1 MRPEGGVSSV
11 GKGSSSAG
19 ATWFLAGGSVM
30 IAASLGVALLAAA
43 GALAENATNP
53 GWKALFSGE
62 NAYRLEAAAFG
73 LAAGVSLLVFRS
85 HMLAGEKAARML
97 AETMRAHL
105 PDLPATTDFAEAAE
119 AASELLR
126 RYGAESEERRSAGAD
141 RRERPLEELAEAHRD
156 LLTHHRFTKRMLQ
169 SLRPEEVLET
179 LAQGVRN
186 GLGFTGA
193 VLGVRDADGNLFFRG
208 DPGGTG
214 RDAVRIPCWDEG
226 SLLARTLW
234 NGNPLMVR
242 SLEGQPH
249 REEDRAV
256 LGEENAFLV
265 PVVRKPKRCCS
276 VAKSCAEA
284 ACPAYGAEGLR
295 CWTDGRARLMAGDR
309 EALLAQRRECARCD
323 LFAVPAIVVAR
334 ERPDSRR
341 ICGETTGSIVTLAN
355 EAALALEVAELYEN
369 TRIMSVTDGL
379 TGLANYR
386 EFYLSLGKE
395 LERARRY
402 SHTVS
407 VLMVD
412 VDDFKKFNDR
422 YGHMAGDRALK
433 SVADLLRRSVRAN
446 DTVARY
452 GGEEFAV
459 ILPESTP
466 TGALMLAER
475 IKTEVA
481 AHDFLKDL
489 GGGRQLTVSI
499 GIYSSEKG
507 RDSVEQLVG
516 FADEAV
522 YRAKNSGKNQ
532 VVVKAYA

>member
-1 MRPEGGVSSV
+1 
-11 GKGSSSAG
+11 
-19 ATWFLAGGSVM
+19 M
-30 IAASLGVALLAAA
+30 IAVSLGMALLAAA
-43 GALAENATNP
+43 GALAENAPNP
-53 GWKALFSGE
+53 GWRALFSGE
-62 NAYRLEAAAFG
+62 NVHRLEAAAFG
-73 LAAGVSLLVFRS
+73 LAAGVSLLIFRS
-85 HMLAGEKAARML
+85 HVLAGDRAARTL
-97 AETMRAHL
+97 AETMRAHV
-105 PDLPATTDFAEAAE
+105 PDLPETIDLAAAAE
-119 AASELLR
+119 AASDLLR
-126 RYGAESEERRSAGAD
+126 RYGAEREGRRNAGVD
-141 RRERPLEELAEAHRD
+141 RRERPVEELTGAHRD

-169 SLRPEEVLET
+169 SLRADEVLET

-193 VLGVRDADGNLFFRG
+193 ILGIRDADGNLFFRG
-208 DPGGTG
+208 DPAGNG
-214 RDAVRIPCWDEG
+214 RGAVRIPCWDEE

-234 NGNPLMVR
+234 NGRPLLLS
-242 SLEGQPH
+242 SLRGQRH
-249 REEDRAV
+249 REEDRIV
-256 LGEENAFLV
+256 LGEGSAFLV
-265 PVVRKPKRCCS
+265 PVFRKPKRRCS
-276 VAKSCAEA
+276 VAKSCACVE
-284 ACPAYGAEGLR
+284 CPAHGEEGPR
-295 CWTDGRARLMAGDR
+295 CWIDGRARLIADDR
-309 EALLAQRRECARCD
+309 EGLLAQRRECARCD

-334 ERPDSRR
+334 EKPDSRLISR
-341 ICGETTGSIVTLAN
+341 ETTGSIVTLAN

-402 SHTVS
+402 CHTVS

-433 SVADLLRRSVRAN
+433 SVADLLRRCMRAN
-446 DTVARY
+446 DIVARY

-466 TGALMLAER
+466 AGALMLAER

-481 AHDFLKDL
+481 AHDFLADS
-489 GGGRQLTVSI
+489 GEGRQLTVSI
-499 GIYSSEKG
+499 GIYSSERG
-507 RDSVEQLVG
+507 TDSVEQLVG